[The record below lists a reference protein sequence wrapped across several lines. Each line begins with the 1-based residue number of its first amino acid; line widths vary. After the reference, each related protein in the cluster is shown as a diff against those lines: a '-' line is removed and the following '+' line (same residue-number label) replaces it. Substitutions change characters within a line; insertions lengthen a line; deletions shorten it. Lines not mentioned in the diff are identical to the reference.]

1 METTN
6 TLHWAASPVKYVGV
20 NDDDTGH
27 NRFHQEPVIP
37 FALKYKPAENP
48 PHLTENQRTDILR
61 RVNLPQLGPDEAS
74 LALSRIEFYGDYNQL
89 SRKIEAIVS
98 DWRAEKIAVPKLRPE
113 AEWRIARKHSD
124 DLAKRELLAST
135 SALAHLD
142 AKLAAAKAAQAEADA
157 IEAELNT
164 NWLEWSAI
172 PAKAEKL
179 VVRLANYEADG
190 RG

>member
-6 TLHWAASPVKYVGV
+6 TLHWAASPVKNVGV

-89 SRKIEAIVS
+89 SRKIEAMVS
-98 DWRAEKIAVPKLRPE
+98 DWRAEKIAVVRGPS
-113 AEWRIARKHSD
+113 ARNFPIMPASV
-124 DLAKRELLAST
+124 ARTKR
-135 SALAHLD
+135 SAPLSM
-142 AKLAAAKAAQAEADA
+142 
-157 IEAELNT
+157 
-164 NWLEWSAI
+164 SA
-172 PAKAEKL
+172 
-179 VVRLANYEADG
+179 
-190 RG
+190 